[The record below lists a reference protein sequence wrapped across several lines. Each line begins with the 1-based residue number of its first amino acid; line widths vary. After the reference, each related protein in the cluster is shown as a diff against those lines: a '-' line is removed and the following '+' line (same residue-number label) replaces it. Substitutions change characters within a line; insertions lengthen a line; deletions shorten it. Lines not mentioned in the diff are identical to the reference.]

1 MTFQQPASAEDQPG
15 RTDPSFLSKHN
26 IHPVVF
32 AFGCLFVVFVLYQ
45 LVAGTITFLIVGTGQ
60 ITRSNVM
67 QVRFL
72 TVAGQVLFIL
82 VPTVFLARLLSTH
95 AAAVFPLR
103 VPKIQETFYA
113 SVSLLLLQQVFQAYL
128 FFQDRVPIPEALRK
142 ILAPTKE
149 LMEALFRSLVKAE
162 SLPELIVVILV
173 VAVVPAIV
181 EELFFR
187 GLIQSSF
194 EKTLQPVWAA
204 VLVGIIFGLYHF
216 NPFALVP
223 LIGLGSFFGFLRF
236 RSKSILVAMTAHFL
250 NNAMAVLAVYFSV
263 EDKMLLGADK
273 TVEPP
278 LSGVLAQL
286 FVYLTLFAISF
297 SAYVRI
303 TDRTRN
309 RHDEASM

>member
-1 MTFQQPASAEDQPG
+1 MTYQQPASTGHQPSGHDQ
-15 RTDPSFLSKHN
+15 SFLSKHN

-45 LVAGTITFLIVGTGQ
+45 LVAGTLTFLIVGTGQ

-67 QVRFL
+67 QVRLL
-72 TVAGQVLFIL
+72 TMAGQILFIL
-82 VPTVFLARLLSTH
+82 VPTVFLARLLSRQT
-95 AAAVFPLR
+95 ATVFPWR
-103 VPKIQETFYA
+103 VPKIQETFFA
-113 SVSLLLLQQVFQAYL
+113 SASLLLLQQVFQVYL

-149 LMEALFRSLVKAE
+149 MMEALFRNLVKAE
-162 SLPELIVVILV
+162 SLPELMIVILV
-173 VAVVPAIV
+173 VAVVPAAV

-194 EKTLQPVWAA
+194 EKAVPPVWAA

-216 NPFALVP
+216 NPFVLIP

-236 RSKSILVAMTAHFL
+236 RSNSILVAMTAHFL

-273 TVEPP
+273 TVEPS
-278 LSGVLAQL
+278 LTGVIVQL
-286 FVYLTLFAISF
+286 FVYLMLFVLSF

-303 TDRTRN
+303 TDRTRK
-309 RHDEASM
+309 RQDEASM